1 MLPLTLLIANVIM
14 NVDNKIPIPKNP
26 FVRLFANNTNSLIPV
41 IFVGYSNTDVILN
54 LVSNPPYE
62 IYYHKQD
69 YYVYNY

>member
-1 MLPLTLLIANVIM
+1 
-14 NVDNKIPIPKNP
+14 
-26 FVRLFANNTNSLIPV
+26 LIPV